1 MSSFK
6 EIIKGEIPVLV
17 NFHADWC
24 NPCKLMDPILKD
36 VKQNFGSNLKIL
48 KINIDN
54 NQALSN
60 KFNVKGVPTFIMFK
74 EGEIKWQKSGIL
86 NKDNFIDLIN
96 PLL

>member
-1 MSSFK
+1 MSSFI

-24 NPCKLMDPILKD
+24 NPCKLMNPVLKD

-54 NQALSN
+54 NQELSN

-74 EGEIKWQKSGIL
+74 KGEIKWRKSGIL
-86 NKDNFIDLIN
+86 KEENFIDLIN